1 MCGIVGFWGQRANL
15 DRREC
20 LERMTATLIH
30 RGPDAGGAW
39 LAGADEPALGHR
51 RLSVVDVSEGGSQ
64 PMQSRSGRFVISYN
78 GEVYDFEVL
87 REELR
92 ARGYS
97 EYRGHSDTEVI
108 LNAVEAWGIE
118 RALERFN
125 GMLAFAIWDRQER
138 QLHLASDRMGKKP
151 LYYGWVK
158 GTFLFASEL
167 KALVPHPAFDD
178 SIDRGALELF
188 FRFGFIPAPAS
199 IYRSIRKLEGGRLLS
214 LRSPDRRESAETQY
228 WSLER
233 VFQEGREAPYPGT
246 DAEAIEELR
255 RLLLDAVR
263 VRKVADVPLGSLLSG
278 GIDSSLVTA
287 LMQAQSTRP
296 VRTFSVGS
304 SDPHYDESV
313 DARRVAAHL
322 GTEHTELTVS
332 AQDALGVIPSLP
344 LQYDEPFADAS
355 QIPTYLISK
364 LARQHITVALTGDGG
379 DEIWG
384 GYDRYIWGRA
394 VYRGFSGLPVWLR
407 QLCARALGSASPD
420 AYDHWLSRLGKSL
433 PARYQVRLPGDKIHK
448 LSRLART
455 TTPEEFHLALASLA
469 WSNPQ
474 SLLRPPHAPTT
485 LRWPASMSGTDIAEL
500 MMQRDLAVAFPGDM
514 LTKVDRASMAAS
526 LECRLPLADH
536 RVLEFA
542 SRLPLRLKIHAG
554 QGKVA
559 LRRVL
564 DAYVPRQ
571 LVDRPKMGFGV
582 PLGQWLRGP
591 LLEWA
596 DDLLSEVSLSE
607 GGLLEPA
614 PIRTA
619 WREHQSGAHSRH
631 VELWAVLMFQAWRR
645 QMPWSLADDSP
656 SRLQPARNARMDVGA
671 R

>member
-15 DRREC
+15 DRRAC

-30 RGPDAGGAW
+30 RGPDAGGVW
-39 LAGADEPALGHR
+39 LAGDDEPAIGHR
-51 RLSVVDVSEGGSQ
+51 RLSVVDLSEAGSQ
-64 PMQSRSGRFVISYN
+64 PMPSRSGRFVMSYN
-78 GEVYDFEVL
+78 GEVYNFEAL

-92 ARGYS
+92 AHGHG

-125 GMLAFAIWDRQER
+125 GMFALAIWDRREHR
-138 QLHLASDRMGKKP
+138 LHLASDRLGKKP
-151 LYYGWVK
+151 LYYGWSQ

-167 KALVPHPAFDD
+167 KALVPHPAFDA
-178 SIDRGALELF
+178 SIDPGALELF

-199 IYRSIRKLEGGRLLS
+199 IYRSIRKLEGGRLMS
-214 LRSPDRRESAETQY
+214 LRSPEQQDSSETQY

-233 VFQEGREAPYPGT
+233 VFRAGREAPYPDT
-246 DAEAIEELR
+246 DADAVEELR

-263 VRKVADVPLGSLLSG
+263 VRMLADVPLGSLLSG

-287 LMQAQSTRP
+287 LMQAQSSRP

-304 SDPHYDESV
+304 SDERYDESA
-313 DARRVAAHL
+313 DARRVATHL
-322 GTEHTELTVS
+322 GTEHTGLMLS

-344 LQYDEPFADAS
+344 QLYDEPFADSS
-355 QIPTYLISK
+355 QIPTYLVSK
-364 LARQHITVALTGDGG
+364 LARQHVTVALTGDGG

-384 GYDRYIWGRA
+384 GYDRYLWGRA
-394 VYRGFSGLPVWLR
+394 VYRRFSRLPVGLR
-407 QLCARALGSASPD
+407 QLCAGALGRASP
-420 AYDHWLSRLGKSL
+420 ASYDRWLSRLGKLL
-433 PARYQVRLPGDKIHK
+433 PARYQMRLPGDKIHK

-455 TTPEEFHLALASLA
+455 TTPEAFHLALASLA
-469 WSNPQ
+469 WSNPE
-474 SLLRPPHAPTT
+474 SLLRIRRGAST
-485 LRWPASMSGTDIAEL
+485 LRWPPTIPGADIAEQ
-500 MMQRDLAVAFPGDM
+500 MMQRDLTVAFPGDM

-542 SRLPLRLKIHAG
+542 SRLPMRLKIHEG
-554 QGKVA
+554 RGKVA

-564 DAYVPRQ
+564 ETYVPRQ

-582 PLGQWLRGP
+582 PLAQWLRGP
-591 LLEWA
+591 LLEWTN
-596 DDLLSEVSLSE
+596 DLLSEASLSD

-614 PIRTA
+614 PIRAA
-619 WREHQSGAHSRH
+619 WREHQSGARSRH

-645 QMPWSLADDSP
+645 QMPWSLADDELSG
-656 SRLQPARNARMDVGA
+656 LQPARDARGYAGA
-671 R
+671 H